1 VIIEHYHIFC
11 AFSDKKRQ
19 QEDSGLSVATI
30 PTLKTESV
38 AHERRYY
45 RKETNNSLVTR
56 DYQHC

>member
-1 VIIEHYHIFC
+1 M
-11 AFSDKKRQ
+11 Q

-45 RKETNNSLVTR
+45 RKETNNSLVTK